1 MKYEDGTRIRD
12 DDTII
17 VCMLH
22 DVAVSSVY
30 LTCGVMVVDSAHA
43 STADMYTKIYV
54 YIYIRIHIWCS
65 DDEVGES
72 MLFHFKK

>member
-22 DVAVSSVY
+22 DVAVSSAY
-30 LTCGVMVVDSAHA
+30 LSCGVMVVDSAHA
-43 STADMYTKIYV
+43 STADTYIHI
-54 YIYIRIHIWCS
+54 YIYTYTCR
-65 DDEVGES
+65 V
-72 MLFHFKK
+72 